1 MGVTSRMFV
10 GWKTS
15 HDDQVRGLR
24 GYAMLQACDQFLAR
38 LWWCLGVHDLGY
50 FSSLRL
56 MRREWFRQADV
67 IQLYNTHWNYFA
79 FPLVARISRLKPLV
93 WRLSD
98 QWPMT
103 GHCGY
108 SHECERWR
116 VGCGKCPDLQDYPPL
131 RRDRT
136 ALMWRIKQRVYRRS
150 RLVLVAPSGWMR
162 DLVTASPLLQAF
174 PVHLIPNGVDCQV
187 FRPIPKR
194 VARLSLGLPP
204 DGKYVLCPVN
214 KGFAYARDAVEQVTS
229 RLANMS
235 LLTFGRSV
243 PENTMATSHYSLGE
257 LQDDRLLALAY
268 AAADVYLHPALA
280 DNLPNAVIESMACG
294 TPVLT
299 WRIGGIPDA
308 VRHMETGYLADYR
321 SIESL
326 ADGLICLLSTDSLRE
341 QIAERC
347 RRVVESEYSS
357 ALEAQRFSDLYRT
370 LCGKK
375 AFSVVPEER

>member
-10 GWKTS
+10 GWKTG
-15 HDDQVRGLR
+15 HDDRVKGLR
-24 GYAMLQACDQFLAR
+24 GYAMLQACDYMLSR
-38 LWWCLGVHDLGY
+38 LWWYMGVHDLGY
-50 FSSLRL
+50 ISSLRL
-56 MRREWFRQADV
+56 MNREWFRQADV
-67 IQLYNTHWNYFA
+67 VQLYNTHWNYFA
-79 FPLVARISRLKPLV
+79 FPLVARISRAKPVV

-116 VGCGKCPDLQDYPPL
+116 VGCGQCPDLEDYPPL
-131 RRDRT
+131 RCDRT
-136 ALMWRIKQRVYRRS
+136 ALMWHIKQHVYRRS
-150 RLVLVAPSGWMR
+150 RLVFVAPSKWMR
-162 DLVTASPLLQAF
+162 DLAIASPLLRSF
-174 PVHLIPNGVDCQV
+174 PVHLIPNGVDCKA
-187 FRPIPKR
+187 FRPIPKIAAR
-194 VARLSLGLPP
+194 VSLGLPL
-204 DGKYVLCPVN
+204 DGKLVLCPVN
-214 KGFAYARDAVEQVTS
+214 KGFEYARAALRQALPRV
-229 RLANMS
+229 ANMS
-235 LLTFGRSV
+235 VLTFGRAV
-243 PENTMATSHYSLGE
+243 PENAMPVRHYSLGE

-268 AAADVYLHPALA
+268 SACDVYLHPALA
-280 DNLPNAVIESMACG
+280 DNLPNAVIESMACR

-321 SIESL
+321 SIDSL
-326 ADGLICLLSTDSLRE
+326 ADGLICLLCSDPLRE

-370 LCGKK
+370 LCGKNS
-375 AFSVVPEER
+375 FSGVPEER